1 MATGL
6 TEPAGVRNLYEIK
19 RVDGALFIQLLDLIE
34 QQITRSVLPEGV
46 APDDVKSEVLQL
58 INEAHPKTKAFIE
71 GLTSMGQRRLIELG
85 TYRLLVDYIASVEA
99 AGVTINSPEKVVR
112 SAVGPRPRPIKP
124 AIKEVKEPTEAQ
136 GGGNPS
142 PLSVSFPDVV
152 DNSSRLL
159 RKPLKPREKAMAA
172 HWNQLEKAR
181 TGKMRMLEFLSHP
194 QTQEQVVG
202 FCRENLKGRLDKIE
216 KFMVQMA
223 RGIYAHRGWV
233 CRTSQDGLTVVVER
247 LTEEQVNSF
256 IEKSGG

>member
-112 SAVGPRPRPIKP
+112 SAVGPRPRPIKT

-159 RKPLKPREKAMAA
+159 RKPLKPR
-172 HWNQLEKAR
+172 EKAR